1 MSVCVYMYIYI
12 YIHTYMYVYIRR
24 YIDIVYLCSCLHT
37 YRHRQTD
44 RQTEGERVFDMYGLR
59 A

>member
-1 MSVCVYMYIYI
+1 MCVYMYI

-37 YRHRQTD
+37 YRHTQTD

>member
-1 MSVCVYMYIYI
+1 MRVCMCVCICIYI
-12 YIHTYMYVYIRR
+12 YTMYVYIRR

-37 YRHRQTD
+37 YRHTQTD